1 MWDEESSAGRNM
13 GRAQMKVL
21 RPLVVLV
28 VLLGAV
34 ALGLLGCSEDKG
46 ADEAATA
53 DQLLA
58 QGIAYLENAMSGV
71 NPEEPPWMWDIN
83 MGQANGYFEDAL
95 DIDPDHCGALMM
107 AAITRIAM
115 VLQDPDLADIIDG
128 LFPDEGRGPGGP
140 GDFLFRALRKPD
152 VYTAARRLRES
163 CRADFPFSELQDF
176 IETEVQPALDYAD
189 GNLTQFEDQDCVVL
203 LDIEVDGRRE
213 VVEIEIDATD
223 AFLMHAPL
231 DVLQAVFYIAVSYN
245 VDIEEG
251 QTLQDLIDEDP
262 DFLSLR
268 PGDNM
273 ASAHSELWEMYDH
286 LSVGASLLANETDPQ
301 DTDLFTNTDDEGWI
315 PLGAGFAD
323 SLSGIA
329 GEVLDALENGL
340 SFNPA
345 VDSGD
350 PAAPD
355 IPILVDLE
363 ELFTDPLNP
372 ITDYFPAHTWS
383 DPESM
388 VVTEPIYFE
397 DPTFSN
403 ITPDMTNEQWGQFF
417 DWLNTQ

>member
-1 MWDEESSAGRNM
+1 
-13 GRAQMKVL
+13 MKAL

-34 ALGLLGCSEDKG
+34 ALGLFGCSEDKG

-53 DQLLA
+53 DQLFA
-58 QGIAYLENAMSGV
+58 RGIAYLENSMGGV

-83 MGQANGYFEDAL
+83 LEQANGYFEDAL

-128 LFPDEGRGPGGP
+128 LFPDDGRGAGGP

-152 VYTAARRLRES
+152 VYTAARRLKES
-163 CRADFPFSELQDF
+163 CRSDFQFSELQDF
-176 IETEVQPALDYAD
+176 IEAEVLPALDYAD
-189 GNLTQFEDQDCVVL
+189 GNLTQFEDQDCVVPL
-203 LDIEVDGRRE
+203 EIEVEESRE

-245 VDIEEG
+245 VDTEEG
-251 QTLQDLIDEDP
+251 QTLQYLIDDDP

-273 ASAHSELWEMYDH
+273 ASAHSELWEMQYH
-286 LSVGASLLANETDPQ
+286 LSEGASSLRDETDPQ

-323 SLSGIA
+323 SLSFVA
-329 GEVLDALENGL
+329 GEMLEALENGL
-340 SFNPA
+340 NYNPA
-345 VDSGD
+345 EDSGD

-355 IPILVDLE
+355 IDIFVDLE
-363 ELFTDPLNP
+363 EFFGDPLDP

-388 VVTEPIYFE
+388 VVTEPITFP
-397 DPTFSN
+397 DPTFSD
-403 ITPDMTNEQWGQFF
+403 ITPDMTNEQWGQYF

>member
-1 MWDEESSAGRNM
+1 M

-21 RPLVVLV
+21 RPVVVLV

-34 ALGLLGCSEDKG
+34 AVGLLGCSEDKG

-53 DQLLA
+53 DQLFA

-83 MGQANGYFEDAL
+83 MGHANGCFEDAL

-251 QTLQDLIDEDP
+251 QTLQYLIDEDL

-273 ASAHSELWEMYDH
+273 ASAYSELWEMYDH
-286 LSVGASLLANETDPQ
+286 LSVGASLLENETDSQ

-329 GEVLDALENGL
+329 GEVLDALESGL
-340 SFNPA
+340 TFNPA

-363 ELFTDPLNP
+363 ELFTDPLDP

-388 VVTEPIYFE
+388 VVAEPIYFE

>member
-1 MWDEESSAGRNM
+1 
-13 GRAQMKVL
+13 MKVL

-28 VLLGAV
+28 VLGAV
-34 ALGLLGCSEDKG
+34 ALGLFGCSEDKG

-53 DQLLA
+53 DQLFA
-58 QGIAYLENAMSGV
+58 QGIAYLENSMAGV

-83 MGQANGYFEDAL
+83 MEQANSYFEDAL

-115 VLQDPDLADIIDG
+115 VLQDPDLGDIIDG
-128 LFPDEGRGPGGP
+128 LFPDERRGPGGP

-163 CRADFPFSELQDF
+163 CRSDFAFSELQDF
-176 IETEVQPALDYAD
+176 IEAEVVPALDYAD

-203 LDIEVDGRRE
+203 LNIEMEGRRE
-213 VVEIEIDATD
+213 EVEIEIDATD
-223 AFLMHAPL
+223 ALLMHAPL

-245 VDIEEG
+245 VDREEG
-251 QTLQDLIDEDP
+251 QTLQYLIDDDES
-262 DFLSLR
+262 DFLTLR

-273 ASAHSELWEMYDH
+273 ASAYSELLEMHDH
-286 LSVGASLLANETDPQ
+286 LSEGASSLANETDPQ

-323 SLSGIA
+323 SLSFIA
-329 GEVLDALENGL
+329 DEILEALESGL
-340 SFNPA
+340 VFNPA
-345 VDSGD
+345 NDTGN

-355 IPILVDLE
+355 IDILVDLE
-363 ELFTDPLNP
+363 EFFADPLDP

-388 VVTEPIYFE
+388 VVTQPITFP
-397 DPTFSN
+397 DPTFSD
-403 ITPDMTNEQWGQFF
+403 ITPDMTNEYWGQVF